1 LNATYAAFGNHDNY
15 PNNDWNFRNGSKA
28 AQDSMPNWKAWM
40 DADVYEKFQKT
51 GYYSQRM
58 KIIDYKLVQVIAIN
72 T

>member
-1 LNATYAAFGNHDNY
+1 
-15 PNNDWNFRNGSKA
+15 
-28 AQDSMPNWKAWM
+28 MPNWKAWM
-40 DADVYEKFQKT
+40 DADVYEQFQKT